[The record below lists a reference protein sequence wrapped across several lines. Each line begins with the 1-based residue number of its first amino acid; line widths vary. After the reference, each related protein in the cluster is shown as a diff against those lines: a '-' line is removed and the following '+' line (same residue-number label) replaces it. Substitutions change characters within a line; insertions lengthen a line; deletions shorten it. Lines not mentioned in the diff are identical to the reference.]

1 MADKLFQK
9 EVGGII
15 TKADIETGTL
25 EGVLIKGEVLDSYED
40 YFLKEATENFK
51 TKNGSNVV
59 FMLHQHKKD
68 SEIGVMELYAE
79 GSDLKMKARLD
90 LSKDTNGNFINK
102 EAAKIYSLMKL
113 GAHYDLSVGGR
124 VLKGEIGYVP
134 TEKGEVRAY
143 IIKEFEV
150 WEGSLVVKGAV
161 PGSNVTTFKNY
172 NENEEDNMS
181 VNLEKQFNDYKESVE
196 KQIKSLEEMLKE
208 KDLTDE
214 MKKSVEAVKGDMEI
228 KLKEY
233 QEAFEKS
240 IDDKL
245 NDFAKEFKS
254 IKETEKELKEADLEK
269 SIMDFMKE
277 VNSDTFSK
285 KSYAQY
291 VVEKATSTTSGAV
304 PTDFLPLLQRT
315 ILRRAQEVKN
325 IWAYIS
331 KFSMKE
337 GSTKIPRETLGSTEV
352 KFIGETAA
360 RTETTIN
367 VLDQVEIE
375 LHQVYALPIFTNKM
389 LATDVVGFVA
399 LVLERVAENFTKKIS
414 EKILFGSGTGE
425 PHGIL
430 NNSEVL
436 ANALTF
442 GTTGEMD
449 YETFTKAKYN
459 LKEDYANR
467 AIVIMNRKSAPAII
481 NLKDKNDR
489 PIFIEAYKDGKS
501 DTISSLPVV
510 YDDTMPIFDSANTGD
525 VTVLIADMSRYLGA
539 THTDYN
545 IKMKDDIT
553 NKGFTAYYFET
564 MVGGNVLLPEAFI
577 PIKKK

>member
-1 MADKLFQK
+1 
-9 EVGGII
+9 
-15 TKADIETGTL
+15 
-25 EGVLIKGEVLDSYED
+25 
-40 YFLKEATENFK
+40 
-51 TKNGSNVV
+51 
-59 FMLHQHKKD
+59 
-68 SEIGVMELYAE
+68 
-79 GSDLKMKARLD
+79 
-90 LSKDTNGNFINK
+90 
-102 EAAKIYSLMKL
+102 
-113 GAHYDLSVGGR
+113 
-124 VLKGEIGYVP
+124 
-134 TEKGEVRAY
+134 
-143 IIKEFEV
+143 
-150 WEGSLVVKGAV
+150 
-161 PGSNVTTFKNY
+161 
-172 NENEEDNMS
+172 
-181 VNLEKQFNDYKESVE
+181 
-196 KQIKSLEEMLKE
+196 
-208 KDLTDE
+208 
-214 MKKSVEAVKGDMEI
+214 
-228 KLKEY
+228 
-233 QEAFEKS
+233 
-240 IDDKL
+240 
-245 NDFAKEFKS
+245 
-254 IKETEKELKEADLEK
+254 
-269 SIMDFMKE
+269 MDFMKE

-425 PHGIL
+425 PQGIL

-459 LKEDYANR
+459 LKEDN
-467 AIVIMNRKSAPAII
+467 
-481 NLKDKNDR
+481 
-489 PIFIEAYKDGKS
+489 
-501 DTISSLPVV
+501 
-510 YDDTMPIFDSANTGD
+510 
-525 VTVLIADMSRYLGA
+525 
-539 THTDYN
+539 
-545 IKMKDDIT
+545 
-553 NKGFTAYYFET
+553 
-564 MVGGNVLLPEAFI
+564 
-577 PIKKK
+577 

>member
-399 LVLERVAENFTKKIS
+399 LVLERVAENSTKKIS